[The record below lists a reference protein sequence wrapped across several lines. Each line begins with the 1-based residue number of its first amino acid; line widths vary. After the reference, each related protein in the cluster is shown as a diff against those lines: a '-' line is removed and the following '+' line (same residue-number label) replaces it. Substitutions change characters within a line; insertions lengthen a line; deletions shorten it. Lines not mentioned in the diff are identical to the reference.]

1 MINILFAAQP
11 EQFPL
16 YEQYLQT
23 HLKAAGLN
31 AKLVLGC
38 PPHVVDYI
46 IYAPNS
52 SIQDLSQFTR
62 CKAVLNL
69 WAGVET
75 IVGNKTLTQP
85 LCRMVDSELQ
95 KGMTEWVTGHVLR
108 YHLGMDKHIVN
119 PERIWHDAQPP
130 LAKDRPITILGLGAL
145 GAASARMLDHLG
157 FPVTGW
163 SRRPKNITN
172 IHCLHGDDSLS
183 LALQQAEI
191 LVLLLPDTPQTLNII
206 NSDTLSQMPSG
217 CVIINPGRG
226 SLIDDEALLDALLT
240 GHVASACL
248 DVFRTEPLPKDDAYW
263 KMPNVTVTGH
273 VASGTRADS
282 ASRVI
287 VQNIARGE
295 ANLPFLYLVD
305 RQAGY

>member
-11 EQFPL
+11 EKFPL
-16 YEQYLQT
+16 YNQYLQT
-23 HLKAAGLN
+23 HLKAAGLKAN
-31 AKLVLGC
+31 LVMEC
-38 PPHVVDYI
+38 PPNVVDYI

-52 SIQDLSQFTR
+52 SIKDLSQFTR

-75 IVGNKTLTQP
+75 ITGNKTLNQP
-85 LCRMVDSELQ
+85 LCRMVDSGLQ
-95 KGMTEWVTGHVLR
+95 KGMTEWVAGHVLR

-119 PERIWHDAQPP
+119 PERMWHHARPP
-130 LAKDRPITILGLGAL
+130 LAEDRPVTILGLGAL

-163 SRRPKNITN
+163 SRTPKNITN
-172 IHCLHGDDSLS
+172 ILCLHGDDSLS
-183 LALQQAEI
+183 LALQEAEI

-206 NSDTLSQMPSG
+206 NSDTLAQMPNG

-248 DVFRTEPLPKDDAYW
+248 DVFRTEPLPKEDAYW
-263 KMPNVTVTGH
+263 EMPNVTVTGH
-273 VASGTRADS
+273 VASSTRADS

>member
-16 YEQYLQT
+16 YNQYLQT
-23 HLKAAGLN
+23 HLKAAGLKAN
-31 AKLVLGC
+31 LVMEC
-38 PPHVVDYI
+38 PPNVVDYI

-75 IVGNKTLTQP
+75 ITGNKTLNQP
-85 LCRMVDSELQ
+85 LCRMVDSGLQ
-95 KGMTEWVTGHVLR
+95 KGMTEWVAGHVLR

-119 PERIWHDAQPP
+119 PERVWHDARPP
-130 LAKDRPITILGLGAL
+130 LAKDRPVTILGLGAL

-163 SRRPKNITN
+163 SRTPKNITN

-183 LALQQAEI
+183 LALQEAKI

-206 NSDTLSQMPSG
+206 NSDTLAQMPNG

-248 DVFRTEPLPKDDAYW
+248 DVFRTEPLPKEHAYW
-263 KMPNVTVTGH
+263 EVPNVTVTAH

-282 ASRVI
+282 ASGVI
-287 VQNIARGE
+287 VQNIVRGE
-295 ANLPFLYLVD
+295 ANFPFLHLVD